1 MDITIYKL
9 TNVINGMGYVGA
21 TKNFKRRMGEHHW
34 NYGDK
39 RKIRTLVDKAIREY
53 GWENFTVEI
62 LEVCDAEVAPERE
75 SHWIK
80 ELNTLEPNG
89 YNCTNGGE
97 MREMSTEERMQ
108 YSANQIKKTIFP
120 VLQVE
125 LDKQQ
130 ITRTAFAQK
139 LGFRSKTV
147 SDWMTGR
154 CEPKLS
160 SAIKVKEVLGVDIPL
175 EELFAKTARD

>member
-1 MDITIYKL
+1 MEYTIYKL
-9 TNVINGMGYVGA
+9 TNVLNGMGYVGM
-21 TKNFKRRMGEHHW
+21 TKDFRRRMDQHRW
-34 NYGDK
+34 NNK
-39 RKIRTLVDKAIREY
+39 HKALICKVIHEY

-62 LEVCDAEVAPERE
+62 LEVCDAEIASERE
-75 SHWIK
+75 KYWIK
-80 ELNTLEPNG
+80 KLNTKVPHG

-154 CEPKLS
+154 CEPGIS
-160 SAIKVKEVLGVDIPL
+160 TAIKVKEVLGVDMPL
-175 EELFAKTARD
+175 EELFAKATN